1 MSGQIEEIMNI
12 AHSSKKF
19 GFEKQRE
26 KKVALVSS
34 VWKIFLD

>member
-12 AHSSKKF
+12 AHSSKKS

-34 VWKIFLD
+34 VWKIF

>member
-1 MSGQIEEIMNI
+1 MGGQTEKIMNI
-12 AHSSKKF
+12 AYSPKKF

-34 VWKIFLD
+34 P